1 MVRNKK
7 VTGTAVSVPGGVGAG
22 VGIAVALTVTGAA
35 LLAWMVDGTYMPETG
50 FGYGA
55 MIILLLA
62 SALGSWAAAA
72 LVKHQ
77 RLVVCLVT
85 GGIYFLLLLGLT
97 AFCFGGQYQG
107 VVPTAL
113 LVGGGSTA
121 AALLGNL
128 GQGNRTPGRHNY
140 RSG

>member
-7 VTGTAVSVPGGVGAG
+7 VTGTAVSIPGGIGTG
-22 VGIAVALTVTGAA
+22 VGIAVVLTVIGAA
-35 LLAWMVDGTYMPETG
+35 LLAWMVDAAYIPETG

-55 MIILLLA
+55 MIILALA
-62 SALGSWAAAA
+62 SILGSWFAAAM
-72 LVKHQ
+72 VKHQ
-77 RLVVCLVT
+77 RLAVCLVT

-113 LVGGGSTA
+113 LVAGGSTA
-121 AALLGNL
+121 AALLGNWA
-128 GQGNRTPGRHNY
+128 QGNRTSRRHKY